1 MMTRSVAPRSMK
13 HADIRAERR
22 AMLSLPHVAPLR
34 DFAIALRE
42 RLGVEVP
49 DFDPADG
56 GTGASLL
63 FLLEKPGPM
72 TSADRTGRVGSGF
85 ISLDNDD
92 PTAEAAFGFMKQ
104 AGIPRH
110 KVVMWNVI
118 PGWNGTRKITSA
130 ELKAGVGE
138 VSALIQRLPAVGG
151 IVLVGNKARRA
162 EPLLRRTGLHLFHSL
177 HPSPLVRASRP
188 AEWAEIPV
196 RWRRA
201 AGVVLPASMAQRQ

>member
-1 MMTRSVAPRSMK
+1 MMTPSDAPRSMK
-13 HADIRAERR
+13 HSDVRAERR
-22 AMLSLPHVAPLR
+22 AMLSLPHIAPLR
-34 DFAIALRE
+34 DFAIALRDK
-42 RLGVEVP
+42 LAVEVP

-72 TSADRTGRVGSGF
+72 TSADRAGRVGSGF

-118 PGWNGTRKITSA
+118 PGWNGIRTVTSA
-130 ELKAGVGE
+130 ELKAGVSE
-138 VSALIQRLPAVGG
+138 VVGLLALLPNITG
-151 IVLVGNKARRA
+151 IVLVGRKAQRA
-162 EPLLRRTGLHLFHSL
+162 KHLLAERGIAVFHSP
-177 HPSPLVRASRP
+177 HPSPIVGASRRD
-188 AEWAEIPV
+188 EWAEIPML
-196 RWRRA
+196 WGKA
-201 AGVVLPASMAQRQ
+201 AEAVLNP

>member
-1 MMTRSVAPRSMK
+1 MTPSDAPRSMK
-13 HADIRAERR
+13 HANVRAERQ
-22 AMLSLPHVAPLR
+22 AMLSLPHIAPLR

-92 PTAEAAFGFMKQ
+92 PSAEAAFGFMKQ

-118 PGWNGTRKITSA
+118 PGWNGTRKVTSA
-130 ELKAGVGE
+130 ELKSGVGE
-138 VSALIQRLPAVGG
+138 VSALIQLLPAVGG
-151 IVLVGNKARRA
+151 IVLVGKKARRA
-162 EPLLRRTGLHLFHSL
+162 ESLLREADLPLFYSP

-188 AEWAEIPV
+188 TEWAEIPML
-196 RWRRA
+196 WRTA
-201 AGVVLPASMAQRQ
+201 ADAVLNR